1 MSESIFS
8 RFVPKISPDS
18 SVTSASKSRD
28 LADYPELLVLFQDVK
43 NKSRLTPNDFPMVF
57 AELTSRRSELGTT
70 DFDPEID
77 FLSRLFNIIF
87 SDRDLPDVI
96 KVQLARLQINLL
108 ISVIQE
114 KGFLNHSSNPARRLL
129 DTVVR
134 TEVDLVLS
142 GNLELSGIEVLNEGI
157 DKIFNCEVVEFKS
170 YRELL
175 EQYRELT
182 TKRSVP
188 ETSIEQPA
196 PAQPAPAA
204 DNSSIAETVQS
215 MIQQLTLP
223 LQAQNRSTM
232 LFDKVWAPMLSQ
244 IASTDGLNSS
254 SWIKAVQT
262 VKTQVWALTP
272 KTTEHDHQKLLTMM
286 PKVSLVLAKTMN
298 ALKLPADL
306 QKSLKEHWTLEQA
319 KVMQSTEENLG
330 SLRQNPRTRT
340 QANHPEN
347 NNKKINSKPDG
358 PLPVTKPDPHPPEG
372 LETGQSAKIVTSEAE
387 KLKLGDWIEI
397 YHEDSEVMVKLTWRS
412 EDTSMFIFVDREGN
426 RVREIDGDTLDN
438 EVASGQIKL
447 ASTKSDSIQ
456 KSRLSFLNILKS

>member
-8 RFVPKISPDS
+8 LFAPKNSPDS
-18 SVTSASKSRD
+18 SATSASKSRD
-28 LADYPELLVLFQDVK
+28 LADYPELLILFQDVK

-70 DFDPEID
+70 EFDPEID
-77 FLSRLFNIIF
+77 FLSRLFNMIF

-142 GNLELSGIEVLNEGI
+142 GNLKLSGVEVLNEGI

-175 EQYRELT
+175 EQYRDQT

-188 ETSIEQPA
+188 ETSIEQPDQA
-196 PAQPAPAA
+196 TDVSKTTQ
-204 DNSSIAETVQS
+204 TVRS

-223 LQAQNRSTM
+223 LQAQKKSTI

-244 IASTDGLNSS
+244 IALTDGLNSS

-330 SLRQNPRTRT
+330 PLRQNPRTRT

-347 NNKKINSKPDG
+347 NNKKIISKPDG
-358 PLPVTKPDPHPPEG
+358 PPQVTKPDTHPPEA
-372 LETGQSAKIVTSEAE
+372 LETGQSAEIVTSEAE

-397 YHEDSEVMVKLTWRS
+397 YHEDSEIMVKLTWRS

-447 ASTKSDSIQ
+447 ASSKSDSIQ